1 MTTVI
6 LILALLLFLGL
17 LGLGVS
23 VVWTLLVWLAQAVW
37 FLLGVLFSLGGWVL
51 TGLAALLAVIF
62 VPWLAA
68 IVVGAALVVAVFR
81 RRGGRTAPN
90 PHLSDLD
97 ARLSRLERRAR
108 TLNTQYARM

>member
-6 LILALLLFLGL
+6 LILALLLFLGV

-51 TGLAALLAVIF
+51 AGLAALLALIF
-62 VPWLAA
+62 APWLAA
-68 IVVGAALVVAVFR
+68 VVVVAAVVVALFR
-81 RRGGRTAPN
+81 RRGDRPVPN

-108 TLNTQYARM
+108 ALNTHEARM